1 MPNALALPDGSVVFS
16 DELIEL
22 AENDE
27 ELIAIAYHELGHL
40 EHRHLICRS
49 LQDSAVLIGLFLL
62 TGDLGGA
69 YFLTGI
75 TATMADL
82 VHSVDF

>member
-1 MPNALALPDGSVVFS
+1 MALPVGSVVFM

-27 ELIAIAYHELGHL
+27 ELIAIAYHEFGHV
-40 EHRHLICRS
+40 EHRHLIRRS
-49 LQDSAVLIGLFLL
+49 LQGSAVVIGLFLL
-62 TGDLGGA
+62 SGDLGGA
-69 YFLTGI
+69 DFLTGI

-82 VHSVDF
+82 A